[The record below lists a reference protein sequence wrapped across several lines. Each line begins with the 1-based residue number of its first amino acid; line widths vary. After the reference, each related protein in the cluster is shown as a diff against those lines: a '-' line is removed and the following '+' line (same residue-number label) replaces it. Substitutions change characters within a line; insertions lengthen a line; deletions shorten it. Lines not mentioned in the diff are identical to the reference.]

1 MAVKEKVHRS
11 IWMFMAV
18 LFLVTALGVG
28 LYAFWVNTH
37 SNTSGGQASNYIK
50 CPTITVTAKQE
61 KKDGKLEGAKLA
73 GFKPVDGISY
83 LKCQDIKVGTGA
95 TATATSNITAMYT
108 GALANNGVIFQSS
121 EDTGQPFTTTLD
133 KVIKGWTVGIPG
145 MKVGGQRRLIIPAQ
159 YAYGAQSAGNIPANS
174 DLVFDITLLAAN
186 QWINGANYTTCS
198 AID

>member
-1 MAVKEKVHRS
+1 MATKENIHRS

-18 LFLVTALGVG
+18 LFLATALGVG

-37 SNTSGGQASNYIK
+37 TNTSGGQASNYIK

-73 GFKPVDGISY
+73 GFNPVDKVSY
-83 LKCQDIKVGTGA
+83 LKCQDIKVGTGV
-95 TATATSNITAMYT
+95 TAIATSTVMANYT

-133 KVIKGWTVGIPG
+133 QVIKGWTAGIPG
-145 MKVGGQRRLIIPAQ
+145 MKVGGIRRLIIPAQ
-159 YAYGAQSAGNIPANS
+159 YAYGAQASGIIPANS
-174 DLVFDITLLAAN
+174 DLVFDITLLAVK
-186 QWINGANYTTCS
+186 
-198 AID
+198 